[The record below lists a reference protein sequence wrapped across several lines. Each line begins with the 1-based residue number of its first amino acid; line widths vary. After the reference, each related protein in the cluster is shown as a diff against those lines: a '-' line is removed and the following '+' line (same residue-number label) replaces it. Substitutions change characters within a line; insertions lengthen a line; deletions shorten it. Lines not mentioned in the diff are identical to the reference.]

1 MSATQAQMRVVTE
14 AERRSRRQIDP
25 LPGRVRLH
33 AREATARRQDRNAA
47 DNRLQELIRHHP
59 ELAQPNLRETLRHW
73 LSVCGLV
80 AVVLFDC
87 VISAPTAEY
96 LAGTYLGIQGVRVF
110 ASVIAFAVAVVLVE
124 LYFSVCRY
132 SAREEGEASFW
143 LWQGAAIVMLL
154 IMSSLVAATQ
164 LASAEAPDRDGVFW
178 LRCGALVLLAL
189 LLHGAVLFGGRYAHD
204 GKAYVSFTLRRGRLN
219 RQIALDGRAA
229 EQSARRAGDGFG
241 AYMAQMTAF
250 NKTYPDARIDP
261 AMFDRETQQVLEQHF
276 GYPVIETRTP
286 PPRGDDPA
294 PEGGRPAAP
303 NGSDGNGSHPTGW
316 NAGTP
321 TAADDGDGENEYLR
335 SLLNRRIR
343 EDEAEVR
350 P

>member
-1 MSATQAQMRVVTE
+1 MPAAQAQMRVVTE
-14 AERRSRRQIDP
+14 GERRSRRQIEP

-33 AREATARRQDRNAA
+33 AREATARRLDRTAA
-47 DNRLQELIRHHP
+47 DSRLQELVRQHP
-59 ELAQPNLRETLRHW
+59 ELAQPNLRDTMRHW

-80 AVVLFDC
+80 AVLLFDC
-87 VISAPTAEY
+87 VISAPTAQY
-96 LAGTYLGIQGVRVF
+96 LAGTYLGIEGVGMF
-110 ASVIAFAVAVVLVE
+110 ASVIAFALAVVLVE

-154 IMSSLVAATQ
+154 IMCGLVAATQ

-178 LRCGALVLLAL
+178 LRCGALVLLAMI
-189 LLHGAVLFGGRYAHD
+189 LHGAVLFGGRYAHD
-204 GKAYVSFTLRRGRLN
+204 GKAYVTFTLRRGGLS
-219 RQIALDGRAA
+219 RQIALDGRVA
-229 EQSARRAGDGFG
+229 EQAARRAGDVFG
-241 AYMAQMTAF
+241 AYMAQLTAF
-250 NKTYPDARIDP
+250 NQAYPDARIDP
-261 AMFDRETQQVLEQHF
+261 AMFDRETQQLLEQHF

-286 PPRGDDPA
+286 PPRDNAQA
-294 PEGGRPAAP
+294 PEGGRPAPP
-303 NGSDGNGSHPTGW
+303 NGSDGNGSHPVGV

-321 TAADDGDGENEYLR
+321 PAADAGDGENEYLR
-335 SLLNRRIR
+335 SLLNRRMR